1 MKFIIMV
8 CATFLA
14 RVKPVST
21 SANPACMNMTRKP
34 VSSVHITLIET
45 RLWPANS
52 ATSASVGLPA
62 SLAVP
67 SPMPPVAVPAGS
79 GFDGGGAGAV
89 AGAGV
94 AGAAGLSWAKTQPP
108 TARRQASTRP
118 KTTLHGSER
127 VLDPASF
134 MRVSPSAAACGV
146 ARKKK
151 GARIR
156 APLPAA
162 TPLSRGVRGSKPY
175 AAGRGQR
182 RRKLS
187 GDASATGARRISIRP
202 GLPTR
207 RAPSILL
214 VVEKLRVDGQHAALA
229 LLLELHDAVDRGE
242 NPIAE
247 QLVAPLP
254 ERVAVH
260 ADQLHQ
266 AVLERIRRQ
275 REVGPE
281 RHRGGRHRGLDVD
294 AHGRRERLR
303 LVGVQPM
310 LAVERG
316 GEVCRILGAD
326 RPAEILV
333 AQPARD
339 PCPADFLERC
349 CSVHGFS
356 SVRLSLC

>member
-8 CATFLA
+8 CATFFA
-14 RVKPVST
+14 RVNPVST
-21 SANPACMNMTRKP
+21 SAKPACMNMTRKP

-52 ATSASVGLPA
+52 ATSESVGLPA
-62 SLAVP
+62 SLAVT

-79 GFDGGGAGAV
+79 GFDGGGAGAA
-89 AGAGV
+89 AGA
-94 AGAAGLSWAKTQPP
+94 
-108 TARRQASTRP
+108 
-118 KTTLHGSER
+118 
-127 VLDPASF
+127 
-134 MRVSPSAAACGV
+134 
-146 ARKKK
+146 
-151 GARIR
+151 
-156 APLPAA
+156 
-162 TPLSRGVRGSKPY
+162 
-175 AAGRGQR
+175 
-182 RRKLS
+182 
-187 GDASATGARRISIRP
+187 ASATGARRISIRP

-333 AQPARD
+333 AQSARD
-339 PCPADFLERC
+339 PRAADFLERC

-356 SVRLSLC
+356 S